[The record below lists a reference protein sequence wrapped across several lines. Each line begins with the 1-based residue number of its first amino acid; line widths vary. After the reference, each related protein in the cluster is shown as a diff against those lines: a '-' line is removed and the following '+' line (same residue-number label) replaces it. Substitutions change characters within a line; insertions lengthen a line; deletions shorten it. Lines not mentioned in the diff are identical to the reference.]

1 MNLFFTRGLALKW
14 RNVISFA
21 LVPYAP
27 GREEGLVLDLVA
39 TYPDSS
45 VNPRSVR
52 YVEPSEPKPGFM
64 QTGGSPL
71 FSPAHLLVLVR
82 WACND

>member
-27 GREEGLVLDLVA
+27 AREEGLVLDLVP

-52 YVEPSEPKPGFM
+52 NFERSEPKPGFM
-64 QTGGSPL
+64 QTGGFPL
-71 FSPAHLLVLVR
+71 LPPAHLLILVR